1 MKTSCTSQLHARHC
15 SIEGE
20 TSIAVKTLAPRPTRH
35 RIGVMATIGVRAAL
49 MCAFI
54 SAAGP
59 TARAQRPPPA
69 IGELDHAA
77 WTIRDGAPSSVYAL
91 AQSSDGMLWIGTT
104 TGLYQFDGAR
114 FEPFE
119 PPPGVVLPALS
130 VSELLALPDGRLW
143 IGYSRGGVSVL
154 ARGRVVSYGERE
166 GVPAGTVT
174 ALAVDSARA
183 IWAATTTGLA
193 RFSDD
198 RWQRMGPEDGYPDG
212 MTSDLLVDR
221 RGTLWAATSAGV
233 LVLTRGATRFALHAP
248 PLDPTGSGAGAPRE
262 APDGS
267 VWGASLTLG
276 LTRLSDSAGRPT
288 PMRPEA
294 VPLREAWD
302 LLMDQH
308 SNAWLIERLGLVR
321 VPLASETDRG
331 LETVPR
337 QPLPVTRVPLAGAS
351 RANVLLEDREGN
363 VWVGTNN
370 GLDRFR
376 ETKLTPVI
384 FPGSISFPALL
395 QASEGPFGSAAS
407 PNTRSSRSAI
417 ASSFIGAAPTTS
429 RARTV
434 T

>member
-166 GVPAGTVT
+166 GVRNLVG
-174 ALAVDSARA
+174 AVHVRH
-183 IWAATTTGLA
+183 
-193 RFSDD
+193 
-198 RWQRMGPEDGYPDG
+198 
-212 MTSDLLVDR
+212 VR
-221 RGTLWAATSAGV
+221 R
-233 LVLTRGATRFALHAP
+233 
-248 PLDPTGSGAGAPRE
+248 
-262 APDGS
+262 
-267 VWGASLTLG
+267 
-276 LTRLSDSAGRPT
+276 
-288 PMRPEA
+288 
-294 VPLREAWD
+294 
-302 LLMDQH
+302 
-308 SNAWLIERLGLVR
+308 RLGRRR
-321 VPLASETDRG
+321 VVAARRHCRSRDDDTPKRKRPDLPSCFHGPL
-331 LETVPR
+331 L
-337 QPLPVTRVPLAGAS
+337 
-351 RANVLLEDREGN
+351 
-363 VWVGTNN
+363 
-370 GLDRFR
+370 
-376 ETKLTPVI
+376 
-384 FPGSISFPALL
+384 
-395 QASEGPFGSAAS
+395 
-407 PNTRSSRSAI
+407 
-417 ASSFIGAAPTTS
+417 
-429 RARTV
+429 
-434 T
+434 